1 MKNQNLSRNIDSFLR
16 YIDAI
21 KDILP
26 ATILQMQPYT
36 KKAAEDFTSFLK
48 EHEASGSDNE
58 KGMELMLNITE
69 FSLFAKLE
77 RNAHISSL
85 ASKILSE
92 SLFVSLISQYDAF
105 FSKLL
110 KSIFE
115 IKPQIL
121 NQSDKSLT
129 LSQLKTIGS
138 IEDAQ
143 DYIIEKE
150 VESVL
155 RESHSKQFEYL
166 ERKLEMPLRDKLSIW
181 PVFVEITERRNLFVH
196 NNGVISNQYIKVC
209 TDAKC
214 ENVEKYKVGTSLK
227 CPLEYFTSAYI
238 CLYELA
244 VKLTHTIWRKLLKD
258 DLESADSELNNICY
272 NLISV
277 GSYKLADIL
286 LEFACNQKRH
296 HDQSIK
302 KILTINKALSK
313 YLQGDNDKTLA
324 ILQEDDWTACSY
336 NFQLAYA
343 VLIEDYDKAYSIM
356 SKIGNNG
363 DVNQAAYMEWPLFT
377 KIRKEKKFKD
387 LYKNIFQEE
396 YKVFESPKTPSQ
408 ELVKKEIAKAKKTQK
423 QNTKNELKE
432 IE

>member
-1 MKNQNLSRNIDSFLR
+1 MKNENLSRNVDSFLR

-26 ATILQMQPYT
+26 ATILQIQPHT
-36 KKAAEDFTSFLK
+36 KKAIEDFSSFLK
-48 EHEASGSDNE
+48 QHKVPDSENE
-58 KGMELMLNITE
+58 KGVELMLNITE

-110 KSIFE
+110 KAIFE
-115 IKPQIL
+115 IKPEIL
-121 NQSDKSLT
+121 NQSEKSLT

-166 ERKLEMPLRDKLSIW
+166 ERKLEIPLREKLSIW

-196 NNGVISNQYIKVC
+196 NNGIISNQYIKVC

-214 ENVEKYKVGTSLK
+214 ENVEKYKAGIPLN
-227 CPLEYFTSAYI
+227 CPLEYFTSAYK

-244 VKLTHTIWRKLLKD
+244 VKLTHTIWRKLLRD
-258 DLESADSELNNICY
+258 DLETADSELNNICY
-272 NLISV
+272 NLINV
-277 GSYKLADIL
+277 GSYTLADVL

-296 HDQSIK
+296 YDQSIK
-302 KILTINKALSK
+302 KVLTVNKALSK
-313 YLQGDNDKTLA
+313 YLQGDKNKALA
-324 ILQEDDWTACSY
+324 ILAEDDWTACSY
-336 NFQLAYA
+336 DFQLAHA

-363 DVNQAAYMEWPLFT
+363 DVNQAGYMEWPLFT

-387 LYKNIFQEE
+387 LYKSIFKEE

-408 ELVKKEIAKAKKTQK
+408 ELVTKEIAKAKKTQK
-423 QNTKNELKE
+423 QNVKKE
-432 IE
+432 IEEKK